1 MSFFH
6 YFCLLY
12 ETIPLFLSAISN
24 QFIIKTYKVMTK
36 ADLIKKIS
44 EAANLT
50 AADSKAALDATID
63 ALKEALVAGDKVQLI
78 GFGTFS
84 VNERP
89 AREGV
94 NPANG
99 QKIQIAAK
107 KVAKFK
113 AGADLEKQL
122 NA

>member
-1 MSFFH
+1 
-6 YFCLLY
+6 
-12 ETIPLFLSAISN
+12 
-24 QFIIKTYKVMTK
+24 MTK
-36 ADLIKKIS
+36 ADLVKKIS
-44 EAANLT
+44 ESANLT
-50 AADSKAALDATID
+50 AADSKKALDAAVD
-63 ALKEALVAGDKVQLI
+63 AIKAALVAGDKVQLV

-89 AREGV
+89 AREGK
-94 NPANG
+94 NPRTG
-99 QKIQIAAK
+99 DTITIAAK